1 MERPDDGGRR
11 GGKDEGGGGTERERR
26 VTLEVEDTHTHTHTH
41 THSSVEEQ
49 AATADRFITA
59 LKRVGI
65 HFWLQQQQ
73 TRRGRRTSLFPG
85 CSGCEDGVFS
95 PSCGGYFVLSPLVQ
109 LSQHR

>member
-1 MERPDDGGRR
+1 MERPDDGGR

-26 VTLEVEDTHTHTHTH
+26 VTLEVEDTHAHTHTHTH

-65 HFWLQQQQ
+65 HFWLQQQ
-73 TRRGRRTSLFPG
+73 TLSGRRTSLFPG
-85 CSGCEDGVFS
+85 CSGCEYGVFS